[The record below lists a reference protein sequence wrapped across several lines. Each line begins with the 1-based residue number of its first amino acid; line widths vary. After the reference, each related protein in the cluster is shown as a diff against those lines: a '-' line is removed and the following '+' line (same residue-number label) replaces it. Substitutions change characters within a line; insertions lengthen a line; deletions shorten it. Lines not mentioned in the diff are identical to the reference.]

1 MRQAQTLEPTDPR
14 AADAQ
19 WAHIDREL
27 VDAAAWIPWST
38 GKEIDFV
45 SKRVGNFQFHPA
57 WFLLF
62 DQLWVR

>member
-1 MRQAQTLEPTDPR
+1 MRQAHTLEPTDPG
-14 AADAQ
+14 AADAR

-27 VDAAAWIPWST
+27 TDAAAWIPWST
-38 GKEIDFV
+38 SKEIDFV
-45 SKRVGNFQFHPA
+45 SKHVGNFQFHPM